1 VGETGSPTLSPTDPP
16 LCAASVLQGVQQCT
30 TSAGQLSNPNNICTY
45 LFNMVSCIPPTCSL
59 PEPAATTLSNLQSIY
74 AGSCVQGTP
83 SEYEHIGDGRCKDA
97 NGGSLDSEVQVD
109 ENQGFVMCNVKCNL
123 NSNCLGFTFN
133 AQVQV
138 CTLWLEAPGS
148 VDTSVN
154 TGGVIYQTCW
164 EKITDKCVASDCND
178 KGTASGRGSDEGGC
192 QCTCQSGFTGDSCET
207 ELKVKTE
214 VGIRGTTKADV
225 EANEQKYKDAIAVSL
240 GVSNS
245 TVTIISVTERQVDVR
260 RRRLVVTE
268 VIIDYEV
275 EVNSVQEKNDV
286 VTAIEDESTFKQ
298 TLQEDISDEG
308 ITGVTVEYITKYD
321 PCSRI
326 TDCSSHGSTT
336 DADSRDGCMCTCD
349 VGWDVEPDCSVAAT
363 DTTTS
368 TTEEADA
375 SKSDEDDEDIMVGFL
390 IAGGMVLVGFCLCV
404 FFLFFWGGS
413 DDEEKGSKQDVEMT
427 TPTTPDEGGGNIDE
441 MAVE

>member
-1 VGETGSPTLSPTDPP
+1 
-16 LCAASVLQGVQQCT
+16 
-30 TSAGQLSNPNNICTY
+30 
-45 LFNMVSCIPPTCSL
+45 M
-59 PEPAATTLSNLQSIY
+59 
-74 AGSCVQGTP
+74 
-83 SEYEHIGDGRCKDA
+83 
-97 NGGSLDSEVQVD
+97 
-109 ENQGFVMCNVKCNL
+109 
-123 NSNCLGFTFN
+123 
-133 AQVQV
+133 
-138 CTLWLEAPGS
+138 
-148 VDTSVN
+148 
-154 TGGVIYQTCW
+154 
-164 EKITDKCVASDCND
+164 
-178 KGTASGRGSDEGGC
+178 
-192 QCTCQSGFTGDSCET
+192 
-207 ELKVKTE
+207 
-214 VGIRGTTKADV
+214 
-225 EANEQKYKDAIAVSL
+225 
-240 GVSNS
+240 
-245 TVTIISVTERQVDVR
+245 
-260 RRRLVVTE
+260 VTE

-336 DADSRDGCMCTCD
+336 DADSRDGCTCTCD
-349 VGWDVEPDCSVAAT
+349 VGWDVEPDCSVADIPFDCVAALSSDITSFCQRLLNDYNVGCTATLHDAVAQGVCLPDDSVDGPLSEVCVEYCAT

-375 SKSDEDDEDIMVGFL
+375 SNSDEDDEDIMVGFL

-404 FFLFFWGGS
+404 FFIFFWGGS

-427 TPTTPDEGGGNIDE
+427 TPDEGGGNIDE